1 MHEVVVKKLGL
12 GIFEV
17 DISTGDSLMATM
29 TSCLLN
35 EAHID
40 IDTAIDMKGGGQDPD
55 FRCTECKEPVRPH
68 RSGGHAAAHFE
79 HLERNAACS
88 QSHVERS
95 A

>member
-1 MHEVVVKKLGL
+1 
-12 GIFEV
+12 
-17 DISTGDSLMATM
+17 MATM

-35 EAHID
+35 GAHVD
-40 IDTAIDMKGGGQDPD
+40 INAAIDMKDSGQSPD
-55 FRCTECKEPVRPH
+55 FRCNECREPVRPH

-88 QSHVERS
+88 QSHVARN